1 MCLTLRKI
9 FFAYTFFASIFKQQI
24 QTMGGI
30 TSETKVRGIQC
41 TNEIT
46 EAAPFPGAVTG
57 RGRTLKVLLLQQQD
71 RVVINTAQANPYKRV
86 LRRKGHCCI
95 LNVSTGCAFNM
106 WKVSALDYRVVDNC
120 DVQAP
125 ARLSHQLFFRRLWI
139 LAMVAGCSNLKR
151 WRNRS

>member
-46 EAAPFPGAVTG
+46 EAAPFPGPVI
-57 RGRTLKVLLLQQQD
+57 RGGGG
-71 RVVINTAQANPYKRV
+71 P
-86 LRRKGHCCI
+86 
-95 LNVSTGCAFNM
+95 
-106 WKVSALDYRVVDNC
+106 
-120 DVQAP
+120 
-125 ARLSHQLFFRRLWI
+125 
-139 LAMVAGCSNLKR
+139 
-151 WRNRS
+151 